1 MPGRKVSI
9 PYRLVAGPGTT
20 GYVDIYTV
28 PPGKILH
35 TKRVVVHFPSGV
47 AGELRVALYY
57 GNLRVYPDRP
67 YVSGDDVTFDDK
79 IDVTFWSQ
87 DSVRLWYENV
97 SPTDARAADIKV
109 EGDLL

>member
-1 MPGRKVSI
+1 MPSKKVSI
-9 PYRLVAGPGTT
+9 PYRLVAGPGAT

-35 TKRVVVHFPSGV
+35 AKRVVVHFPSGV

-57 GNLRVYPDRP
+57 GNMRVYPDKP

-87 DSVRLWYENV
+87 DSVRLWYEN
-97 SPTDARAADIKV
+97 TNAAEPRSCHIKL
-109 EGDLL
+109 EGGLV